1 MAKVTDLSAGSIKH
15 LGLSPQV
22 QAVLT
27 DIQAELAAAYRDSFV
42 EMVQAMQQQT
52 SALERI
58 QTTLRILI
66 EHIEPKLAG
75 QIPEALRIVG
85 DGERPDLASTVVVA
99 DPIAKGYALS
109 QSSLAK
115 ALGIS
120 STDVSIL
127 CKSFKLSE
135 DGKCAV
141 VVRKGSK
148 QQIVNY
154 HPRAIDRF
162 RELVKSPPHDLDASG
177 KTALVRVRKRMGIN
191 GRREG
196 G

>member
-1 MAKVTDLSAGSIKH
+1 MGKVTDLSAGSIKQ

-27 DIQAELAAAYRDSFV
+27 DIQADLAAAYRDGFV
-42 EMVQAMQQQT
+42 EMVQAMRQQT

-99 DPIAKGYALS
+99 DPIAKGYSLS
-109 QSSLAK
+109 QNSLAT

-120 STDVSIL
+120 ATDVSIL
-127 CKSFKLSE
+127 CKSFKLAE

-141 VVRKGSK
+141 VVRKGAK

-154 HPRAIDRF
+154 HPRAIERF
-162 RELVKSPPHDLDASG
+162 RELVKNPPQDLNAPG
-177 KTALVRVRKRMGIN
+177 KAALARVRKRIVK
-191 GRREG
+191 
-196 G
+196 